1 MQSIE
6 YSFLTIKSTN
16 IREPL
21 ITRFQSISCR
31 NQISINFCLVLRWSY
46 ECFFWGLWILF
57 SNISI
62 FNFKIEWNGVFCWCH
77 KSFVVFS

>member
-46 ECFFWGLWILF
+46 ECFFEDYEFCFRIYRY
-57 SNISI
+57 SIS
-62 FNFKIEWNGVFCWCH
+62 
-77 KSFVVFS
+77 SL